1 MKIHFLGATKTVT
14 GSMHLVEVNGKKILL
29 DCGLFQG
36 KRKLAEKINRHFS
49 FDPEEIDT
57 LILSHAHID
66 HSGNIPNLVKNGFSG
81 EIHTTHATMDLCSA
95 MLADSG
101 YIHEKDVEYLNK
113 KRIRKGEPPL
123 EPLYTRADA
132 EAAISQ
138 FVGHNYDEPFQ
149 IGKGISVT
157 FADAGHILGSAV
169 TKITISE
176 NGKAVKLGYIV
187 DLGRKD
193 LPILR
198 DPVQF
203 NDLDYMI
210 IESTY
215 GGRKHDDIIHAE
227 HRLQEVVMRAYN
239 RNGKIIIPSFAMERT
254 QEIVYCLNDL
264 WENNKVPQI
273 PVFVDSPL
281 AVNITDIFKRHEECY
296 DKETKKLLDN
306 YDDPFGFEKLKYVR
320 SVEESKQ
327 INQLDQS
334 CIIISASGMCEVGR
348 ILHHLKNNIE
358 NPNNIILIVGYMA
371 QNTLG
376 RKLVEHW
383 PAVKIFGEEYV
394 VNAEVEVMN
403 VFSAHADRDD
413 LLNYALGTKNSVK
426 KIFIVHGED
435 SQSQALAE
443 HLAENGF
450 TDITIPSRGDVVE
463 L

>member
-66 HSGNIPNLVKNGFSG
+66 HSGNIPNLVKNGFRG
-81 EIHTTHATMDLCSA
+81 KIHTTHATMDLCSA

-296 DKETKKLLDN
+296 DQETKKLLDN

-426 KIFIVHGED
+426 KIFIVHGEN
-435 SQSQALAE
+435 SQSLAFAE
-443 HLAENGF
+443 NLKENGF
-450 TDITIPSRGDVVE
+450 PDIAIPSKGDIVE

>member
-296 DKETKKLLDN
+296 DQETKKLLDN

-426 KIFIVHGED
+426 KIFIVHGEN
-435 SQSQALAE
+435 SQSLAFAE
-443 HLAENGF
+443 NLKENGF
-450 TDITIPSRGDVVE
+450 PDIAIPSKGDVVE